1 MGSSRKRKAK
11 VRSEPEMDAKKSMYI
26 SMPEFLQAQSEGYMP
41 LHKHPDVK
49 VCVKKIADLVS
60 SMPIYQMQ
68 NAGSIGNVRL
78 VDELSRK
85 IDIDPN
91 PYLTRKT
98 LIYKSVE
105 ELLLYGNS
113 FLLPAHDR
121 QGLLQELRPIE
132 NRTVSLYPLDD
143 GGYKAKIGNVD
154 FDSDEI
160 INFVNNPCYDSP
172 WQGKSYRVQLS
183 DVLRNI
189 KQSNDI
195 KSDFYTKHYR
205 PGLIFFFNGD
215 SDAFSSEEERDK
227 TFQKWVKTKP
237 GQPYTFPEGLISVDK
252 FQNMS
257 LSDIAIN
264 ESVELDKRF
273 IAALIGVPAFFLG
286 IGDYNEKEY
295 NNFIDTTIRPIAEIL
310 QQELTK
316 KLLIASDRFFKFNI
330 NSLKAFD
337 MDSRLSSMYEGKAM
351 GVFNA
356 DEVRVVAGYEPTG
369 LPEMTEYTMLENY
382 IPVKDA
388 DKQKKLIQGGD
399 KNGNANS

>member
-1 MGSSRKRKAK
+1 MGFFPKRKAK
-11 VRSEPEMDAKKSMYI
+11 VRSEPETTKSMYI
-26 SMPEFLQAQSEGYMP
+26 SLPEFLQAQTEGYMP

-49 VCVKKIADLVS
+49 VCIKKIADLVS

-68 NAGSIGNVRL
+68 NAGGIGNVRL
-78 VDELSRK
+78 VDGLSRK
-85 IDIDPN
+85 VDIDPN

-98 LIYKSVE
+98 LIYKCVE
-105 ELLLYGNS
+105 ELLIYGNS
-113 FLLPAHDR
+113 FLLPVYDR
-121 QGLLQELRPIE
+121 QGLLQELKPIE
-132 NRTVSLYPLDD
+132 NRTVSLNPLND
-143 GGYKAKIGNVD
+143 GGYVAKISNTD
-154 FDSDEI
+154 FASDEI
-160 INFVNNPCYDSP
+160 INFVNNPSYDYP
-172 WQGKSYRVQLS
+172 WQGRSYRVQLA

-189 KQSNDI
+189 KQSGDI

-215 SDAFSSEEERDK
+215 SDVFDSEEKRDEVFK
-227 TFQKWVKTKP
+227 KWIKSKP
-237 GQPYTFPEGLISVDK
+237 GQPYAFPEGLIDIK
-252 FQNMS
+252 TFQNMS

-273 IAALIGVPAFFLG
+273 VAALIGVPAFFLG
-286 IGDYNEKEY
+286 IGDYDEKEY

-316 KLLIASDRFFKFNI
+316 KLLLAKDRFFKFNI

-369 LPEMTEYTMLENY
+369 LPEMTEYNMLENY

-388 DKQKKLIQGGD
+388 SKQKKLLQGGE
-399 KNGNANS
+399 